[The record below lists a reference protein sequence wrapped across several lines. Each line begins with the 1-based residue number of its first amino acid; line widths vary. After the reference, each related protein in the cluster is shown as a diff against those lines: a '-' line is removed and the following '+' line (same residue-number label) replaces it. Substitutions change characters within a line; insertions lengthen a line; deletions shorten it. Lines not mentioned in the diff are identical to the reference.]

1 MLNIKNYENWK
12 LSLINIVVLI
22 LTLIFGV
29 FADYNNVDSCM
40 YMICIFVSTVFLML
54 WIVTIILM
62 LKNIVERK

>member
-1 MLNIKNYENWK
+1 MKNWK

-40 YMICIFVSTVFLML
+40 YMLCIFISTVFLML
-54 WIVTIILM
+54 WVVTLILM

>member
-1 MLNIKNYENWK
+1 MKNWK

-40 YMICIFVSTVFLML
+40 YMLCIFISTVFLMF
-54 WIVTIILM
+54 WIVTLILM

>member
-1 MLNIKNYENWK
+1 MKNWK

-22 LTLIFGV
+22 LTLIFGA

-40 YMICIFVSTVFLML
+40 YMLCIFISTVFLMF
-54 WIVTIILM
+54 WIVTLILM

>member
-1 MLNIKNYENWK
+1 MKNWK

-40 YMICIFVSTVFLML
+40 YMLCIFISTVFLML
-54 WIVTIILM
+54 WVVTIILM
-62 LKNIVERK
+62 VKNIVERK

>member
-1 MLNIKNYENWK
+1 MKNWK

-29 FADYNNVDSCM
+29 FADYNNIDSCM
-40 YMICIFVSTVFLML
+40 YMLCIFISTVFLML
-54 WIVTIILM
+54 WVVTLILM